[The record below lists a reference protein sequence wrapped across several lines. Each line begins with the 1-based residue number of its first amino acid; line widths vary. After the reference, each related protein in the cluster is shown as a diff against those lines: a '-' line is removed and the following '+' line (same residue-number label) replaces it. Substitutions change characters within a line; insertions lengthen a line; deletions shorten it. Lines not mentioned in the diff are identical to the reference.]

1 MSEEEWEAQNSSQAE
16 MVIGQ
21 DLSAFSI
28 AELESLLTLLN
39 KEIERVNETISKKQS
54 QASQAEGLFKSDTKE
69 WFQLLKNETK
79 AYQTGA
85 VNKALR

>member
-1 MSEEEWEAQNSSQAE
+1 MSEEEWEPQKSSQVK

-28 AELESLLTLLN
+28 AELEDLTKALN

-54 QASQAEGLFKSDTKE
+54 QASQAEGLFKSDTK
-69 WFQLLKNETK
+69 
-79 AYQTGA
+79 
-85 VNKALR
+85 